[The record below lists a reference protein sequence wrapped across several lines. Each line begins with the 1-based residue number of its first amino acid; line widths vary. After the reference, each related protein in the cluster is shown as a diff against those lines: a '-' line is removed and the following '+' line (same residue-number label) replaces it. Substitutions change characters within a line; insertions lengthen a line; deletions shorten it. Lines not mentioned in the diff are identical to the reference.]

1 MPDKRDYNWQML
13 NFDSET
19 RVFFLSVFSSITDL
33 ALLVDKKIL
42 EFCADCLKLTKNCP
56 KIKKTMYQ
64 SDDYYKNSPKQFQNM
79 VKFLLVKQEDIWQN
93 IPF

>member
-1 MPDKRDYNWQML
+1 
-13 NFDSET
+13 
-19 RVFFLSVFSSITDL
+19 
-33 ALLVDKKIL
+33 
-42 EFCADCLKLTKNCP
+42 
-56 KIKKTMYQ
+56 MYQ

>member
-1 MPDKRDYNWQML
+1 ML

-19 RVFFLSVFSSITDL
+19 RVFFLSVFYSITDL

-56 KIKKTMYQ
+56 KIFKKTMYQ

-79 VKFLLVKQEDIWQN
+79 LKFLLVKQEDI
-93 IPF
+93 